1 MKTLFVQFFL
11 LMIIS
16 CLFFSGCAT
25 IITGSR
31 DLINIRTSNGQE
43 VKATI
48 TSAEGVGDITLP
60 TILNAK
66 KAKQNIYIEVK
77 ETNEYEQSNAVA
89 VSRMNNWFWGNI
101 ILGGLLGSTTDAI
114 SGAMWQY
121 DNTITVPIQKKSVQ
135 QK

>member
-1 MKTLFVQFFL
+1 MKTSFVKFFL
-11 LMIIS
+11 LMITS

-135 QK
+135 